1 MPKESVRPNWLDRA
15 PPQDSYRAIFKW
27 GAPDRFYHP
36 KPGLLAFI
44 QARLGLYP
52 DQWRTCRQIGQAAVR
67 ENKAPA
73 LAPAH
78 VAHLTAIVGPE
89 NARQDAFA
97 RTRYAHGQSAEDI
110 LRLRQE
116 APATTS
122 DLVLHP
128 RHREDVCAIVAYCH
142 AQRIPLTVFGGGSS
156 VTLGVK
162 PARGGVTL
170 AMATHMHRVLAFNE
184 TNQTITVQP
193 GIFGPA
199 YEDYLQYAP
208 ERCGARQR
216 YTGGHFPQSFEYST
230 VGGWIA
236 ALGSG
241 QQSSYYGDACDLVVS
256 QEVVTPVGTFTT
268 ADFAATATGPKVNDI
283 MKGSEGA
290 FGVLTAVTLK
300 IFRADLGRPKC
311 FAYML
316 PGWDQAVE
324 AARRISQGEFG
335 LPSMLRISDPEE
347 TEAAVQTYGLAGPL
361 AQRILRWRRLHPHQR
376 CLLIGQ
382 ADGQKHFAANVAR
395 QSGRICRRLGGLW
408 LSGYPARKWAHG
420 RFLDPYMRD
429 DLYDM
434 GLLID
439 TLETAVPWDRL
450 MAVHAGVRAY
460 ITARPQTLC
469 LTHASH
475 FYPQGTNLYFIFI
488 APIMPV
494 DDYRAFQSGIIEKI
508 LDTGGSLSHHH
519 GAGKLMGPWM
529 ERHLGPE
536 QMAVLRALKRHFDP
550 HGIMNPG
557 GTLGLDSPT
566 ASTD

>member
-1 MPKESVRPNWLDRA
+1 MPKESIRPAWIEE
-15 PPQDSYRAIFKW
+15 PPAQGTYRAIFKW
-27 GAPDRFYHP
+27 GGPERFYHP
-36 KPGLLAFI
+36 KPGLLGFI
-44 QARLGLYP
+44 QERLALSP
-52 DQWRTCRQIGQAAVR
+52 DQWRAPRQTGQAPVR
-67 ENKAPA
+67 AGTPPA
-73 LAPAH
+73 LDQTH
-78 VAHLTAIVGPE
+78 VAYLTAIVGQQ
-89 NARQDAFA
+89 NAGQDAFA
-97 RTRYAHGQSAEDI
+97 RTRYAHGQSAEEI
-110 LRLRQE
+110 LRLRDE
-116 APATTS
+116 APAAAS

-128 RHREDVCAIVAYCH
+128 RHKEDVAAIVAYCH

-156 VTLGVK
+156 VTLGVQ
-162 PARGGVTL
+162 PVPGGVTL

-193 GIFGPA
+193 GILGPA
-199 YEDYLQYAP
+199 YEDYLQHAP

-216 YTGGHFPQSFEYST
+216 YTGGHFPQSFEFSS

-256 QEVVTPVGTFTT
+256 QEYVTPAGSFTT
-268 ADFAATATGPKVNDI
+268 ADFTATATGPKVNDI

-300 IFRADLGRPKC
+300 IFRADLGGRRC

-316 PGWDQAVE
+316 PGWSQAVA
-324 AARRISQGEFG
+324 AARHICQGEFG

-347 TEAAVQTYGLAGPL
+347 TDAAVQAYGLDHPL
-361 AQRILRWRRLHPHQR
+361 AQRFLRWRGLLPGRR

-382 ADGQKHFAANVAR
+382 ADGQKHFAANIAR
-395 QSGRICRRLGGLW
+395 QCRRICRRLGGLW

-420 RFLDPYMRD
+420 RFLDPYLRD

-434 GLLID
+434 GVLID

-450 MAVHAGVRAY
+450 MQLHAGVRAF

-488 APIMPV
+488 TPLMPV
-494 DDYRAFQSGIIEKI
+494 EAYRAFQAGIIDKI
-508 LDTGGSLSHHH
+508 LEHGGSLSHHH

-550 HGIMNPG
+550 HNIMNPG
-557 GTLGLDSPT
+557 GTLGLD
-566 ASTD
+566 

>member
-1 MPKESVRPNWLDRA
+1 MPKQSIRPDWFEQ
-15 PPQDSYRAIFKW
+15 PPPKESYRAIFKW

-36 KPGLLAFI
+36 KAGLLGFI
-44 QARLGLYP
+44 QARLGLAP
-52 DQWRTCRQIGQAAVR
+52 DQWHAARQTGQATVR
-67 ENKAPA
+67 EDKAPA
-73 LAPAH
+73 LAQPH
-78 VAHLTAIVGPE
+78 VAHLTAIVGPG

-97 RTRYAHGQSAEDI
+97 RMRYAHGQSAEDV

-116 APATTS
+116 APAATS

-128 RHREDVCAIVAYCH
+128 RHREDVRAIVAYCH

-162 PARGGVTL
+162 PAHGGVTL
-170 AMATHMHRVLAFNE
+170 VMSTHMHRVLAFNE
-184 TNQTITVQP
+184 TNQTITVEP

-199 YEDYLQYAP
+199 YEEYLQHAP

-216 YTGGHFPQSFEYST
+216 YTGGHFPQSFEFST

-241 QQSSYYGDACDLVVS
+241 QQSSYYGDAGDLVVS

-283 MKGSEGA
+283 LKGSEGA

-300 IFRADLGRPKC
+300 VFRADLGAPKC

-316 PGWDQAVE
+316 PGWDQAVA

-347 TEAAVQTYGLAGPL
+347 TDAAVQAYGLGHPL
-361 AQRILRWRRLHPHQR
+361 AQRFLRWRGLYPGRR

-395 QSGRICRRLGGLW
+395 QCRRICRALGGLW

-429 DLYDM
+429 DLFDM
-434 GLLID
+434 GVLID
-439 TLETAVPWDRL
+439 TLETAVTWDRL
-450 MAVHAGVRAY
+450 MQVHAGVRAF
-460 ITARPQTLC
+460 ITARPRTLC

-488 APIMPV
+488 TPLMPV
-494 DDYRAFQSGIIEKI
+494 EAYCRFQAGIIQKI

-519 GAGKLMGPWM
+519 GTGKLMGPFM
-529 ERHLGPE
+529 EQHLGPE

-550 HGIMNPG
+550 HNIMNPG
-557 GTLGLDSPT
+557 GTLGLDSPPP
-566 ASTD
+566 STG

>member
-1 MPKESVRPNWLDRA
+1 MPKRSIQPKWFA
-15 PPQDSYRAIFKW
+15 QPPSLGTYRAIFKW
-27 GAPDRFYHP
+27 GAPDRFHHP
-36 KPGLLAFI
+36 KPGLVQWIQERLALRPEQWAAPCSAGTQPVRPPRPGALS
-44 QARLGLYP
+44 QA
-52 DQWRTCRQIGQAAVR
+52 QV
-67 ENKAPA
+67 EK
-73 LAPAH
+73 
-78 VAHLTAIVGPE
+78 LTAIVGAE
-89 NARQDAFA
+89 NARQDDFS
-97 RTRYAHGQSAEDI
+97 RLRFAHGQAAEEI
-110 LRLRQE
+110 LRLRAGQPD
-116 APATTS
+116 AAS

-128 RHREDVCAIVAYCH
+128 RHHEDVRAIVQYCH
-142 AQRIPLTVFGGGSS
+142 AQRIPITVFGGGSS
-156 VTLGVK
+156 VTLGVR

-199 YEDYLQYAP
+199 YEDYLRHAP
-208 ERCGARQR
+208 ERRGARQR
-216 YTGGHFPQSFEYST
+216 YTGGHFPQSFEFST

-241 QQSSYYGDACDLVVS
+241 QQSSYYGDAGDLVVS
-256 QEVVTPVGTFTT
+256 QEYVTPVGTFTT

-300 IFRADLGRPKC
+300 IFRADLGRSKC

-316 PGWDQAVE
+316 PGWDQAVS

-335 LPSMLRISDPEE
+335 MPSMLRISDPEE
-347 TEAAVQTYGLAGPL
+347 TAAAVQAYGLGHPL
-361 AQRILRWRRLHPHQR
+361 AQRFLRWRGLLPGKR

-382 ADGQKHFAANVAR
+382 ADGEQHFAANVAR
-395 QSGRICRRLGGLW
+395 RSRAICRGLGGLW
-408 LSGYPARKWAHG
+408 LSSYPARQWAHG

-429 DLYDM
+429 DLFDM
-434 GLLID
+434 GVLID

-450 MAVHAGVRAY
+450 MQLHAGVRAF
-460 ITARPQTLC
+460 ITARPRTLC

-488 APIMPV
+488 TPMMPV
-494 DDYRAFQSGIIEKI
+494 EAYRAFQAGIIGKI
-508 LDTGGSLSHHH
+508 LECGGSLSHHH
-519 GAGKLMGPWM
+519 GAGKLMGPFM

-550 HGIMNPG
+550 HGILNPG
-557 GTLGLDSPT
+557 GTLGLD
-566 ASTD
+566 AERED

>member
-1 MPKESVRPNWLDRA
+1 MPKESLRPDWIDQ
-15 PPQDSYRAIFKW
+15 PPPPGSYRAIFKW
-27 GAPDRFYHP
+27 GAPDRVYHP
-36 KPGLLAFI
+36 KPGLLGFI
-44 QARLGLYP
+44 QARLGLSP
-52 DQWRTCRQIGQAAVR
+52 DQWRAPRQTGQAPVR
-67 ENKAPA
+67 EAKAPA
-73 LAPAH
+73 LDATH
-78 VAHLTAIVGPE
+78 VAQLTATVGPQ
-89 NARQDAFA
+89 NANQDPFD

-116 APATTS
+116 APAALS

-128 RHREDVCAIVAYCH
+128 RHRQDVAAIVAYCH
-142 AQRIPLTVFGGGSS
+142 TQRIPLTVFGGGSS
-156 VTLGVK
+156 VTLGVH

-170 AMATHMHRVLAFNE
+170 AMATHMNQVLAFNE
-184 TNQTITVQP
+184 TNQTINVQP
-193 GIFGPA
+193 GILGPA
-199 YEDYLQYAP
+199 YEAYLQQAP

-216 YTGGHFPQSFEYST
+216 YTGGHFPQSFEFST
-230 VGGWIA
+230 IGGWIA

-241 QQSSYYGDACDLVVS
+241 QQSSHYGDACDLVVS
-256 QEVVTPVGTFTT
+256 QEYVTPVGTFTT
-268 ADFAATATGPKVNDI
+268 ADFAATATGPKVNDLL
-283 MKGSEGA
+283 KGSEGA

-300 IFRADLGRPKC
+300 IFRADLGGRKC

-316 PGWDQAVE
+316 PGWDQAVA

-335 LPSMLRISDPEE
+335 MPSMLRISDPEE
-347 TEAAVQTYGLAGPL
+347 TDAAVQAYGLGHPL
-361 AQRILRWRRLHPHQR
+361 AQRFLQWRCLHPGRR

-382 ADGQKHFAANVAR
+382 ADGQKQFAANVAR

-408 LSGYPARKWAHG
+408 LSAYPARKWAHG

-429 DLYDM
+429 DLFDM

-450 MAVHAGVRAY
+450 LPLHAGVRAF

-488 APIMPV
+488 TPLMPV
-494 DDYRAFQSGIIEKI
+494 DDYRAFQAGIIEKI
-508 LDTGGSLSHHH
+508 LDCGGSLSHHH
-519 GAGKLMGPWM
+519 GAGKLMGPFM

-557 GTLGLDSPT
+557 GTLGLDSPM

>member
-1 MPKESVRPNWLDRA
+1 MPAESRRPQWIEQA
-15 PPQDSYRAIFKW
+15 PPRDSYRAIFKW

-36 KPGLLAFI
+36 KPGLLGYLQERLALGPDPWRAPR
-44 QARLGLYP
+44 QAGTTKLRP
-52 DQWRTCRQIGQAAVR
+52 AA
-67 ENKAPA
+67 APA
-73 LAPAH
+73 LDEIHAAR
-78 VAHLTAIVGPE
+78 LTAIVGPE
-89 NARQDAFA
+89 NAQQDGFS
-97 RTRYAHGQSAEDI
+97 RTRYAHGQSAEEV
-110 LRLRQE
+110 LRLRDE
-116 APATTS
+116 APAAAS

-128 RHREDVCAIVAYCH
+128 RHKEDVAAIVAYCH

-170 AMATHMHRVLAFNE
+170 VMATHMHRVLAFNE
-184 TNQTITVQP
+184 TNQTVTVQP
-193 GIFGPA
+193 GILGPA
-199 YEDYLQYAP
+199 YEDYLHHAP
-208 ERCGARQR
+208 ERCAARQR
-216 YTGGHFPQSFEYST
+216 YTGGHFPQSFEFSS

-256 QEVVTPVGTFTT
+256 QEYVTPVGTFTT

-300 IFRADLGRPKC
+300 IFRADLGGRKC

-316 PGWDQAVE
+316 PNWLAAVE

-335 LPSMLRISDPEE
+335 MPSMLRISDAEE
-347 TEAAVQTYGLAGPL
+347 TDAAVQAYGLNHPL
-361 AQRILRWRRLHPHQR
+361 AQRFLQWRGLNAHQR

-382 ADGQKHFAANVAR
+382 ADGEKHFAANIAR
-395 QSGRICRRLGGLW
+395 RSGRICRRLGGLW

-434 GLLID
+434 GVLID

-450 MAVHAGVRAY
+450 MQVHAGVRAF
-460 ITARPQTLC
+460 ITDRPRTIC

-488 APIMPV
+488 TPLMPV
-494 DDYRAFQSGIIEKI
+494 EAYCRFQADIITRI
-508 LDTGGSLSHHH
+508 LENGGSLSHHH
-519 GAGKLMGPWM
+519 GTGKLMGPWM
-529 ERHLGPE
+529 EQHLGPE

-557 GTLGLDSPT
+557 GTLGLDGP
-566 ASTD
+566 AAPAD